1 MTSSQNSKID
11 PGFWL
16 GLLLFFSLLFFS
28 TRCNAKNDNSQIDT
42 IRIEYRNIKK
52 FVTVGEKQR
61 VYAVYQDGS
70 ISDMIPVNKTTIE
83 YINACNKC
91 GLVPTLGIRF
101 RNGSPTSL
109 IRYKR
114 KYRIR

>member
-1 MTSSQNSKID
+1 MTKDSKID

-16 GLLLFFSLLFFS
+16 GLLLFFSLLLFS
-28 TRCNAKNDNSQIDT
+28 TKCHTKDNNAQIDT
-42 IRIEYRNIKK
+42 VRIEYRSIKK

-70 ISDMIPVNKTTIE
+70 ISDMIPVNKSTIE
-83 YINACNKC
+83 YITVCNKC

-101 RNGSPTSL
+101 RNGTPTSI
-109 IRYKR
+109 IRVKR